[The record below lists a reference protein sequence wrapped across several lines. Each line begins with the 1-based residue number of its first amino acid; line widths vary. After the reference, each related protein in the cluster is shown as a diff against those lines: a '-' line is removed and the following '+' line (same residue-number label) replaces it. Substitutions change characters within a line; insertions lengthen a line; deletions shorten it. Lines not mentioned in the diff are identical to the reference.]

1 MKKALSEMS
10 LEELWQLFPIYLVKH
25 KESWTLQYAAME
37 QSLRRALPAGAG
49 YRISH
54 IGSTSVRGIMAKDIV
69 DILLE
74 VKNGL
79 SVETAAAAAETAGF
93 IRMSEEPER
102 ISLNSGYT
110 PDGFADEVFHLH
122 IRRRG
127 DNDELYFR
135 DYLNDHPETAKEY
148 EKMKLELAE
157 KYEHDRDAYTG
168 AKTDFIRRQTEEAKK
183 LYGERYR

>member
-25 KESWTLQYAAME
+25 KESWALQYAAME
-37 QSLRRALPAGAG
+37 QSLRRALPTGAG

-102 ISLNSGYT
+102 ISLNNGYT

-122 IRRRG
+122 IRRWG

-135 DYLNDHPETAKEY
+135 DYLNGHPEEAAAY
-148 EKMKLELAE
+148 EELKLGLW
-157 KYEHDRDAYTG
+157 KRFEHDRDAYTN
-168 AKTDFIRRQTEEAKK
+168 AKTDFIRARALIARE
-183 LYGERYR
+183 LYGNRYA